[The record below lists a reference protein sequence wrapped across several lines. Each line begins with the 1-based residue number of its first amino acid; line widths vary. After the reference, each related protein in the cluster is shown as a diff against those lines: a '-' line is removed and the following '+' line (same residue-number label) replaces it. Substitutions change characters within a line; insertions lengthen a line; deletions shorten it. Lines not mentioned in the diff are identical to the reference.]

1 MSTID
6 RTIGR
11 VSSDALNKRN
21 KKEVRINYGEASM
34 TDMAEYFELVKG
46 KYGLSSDYA
55 LAEKLG
61 IAQPEA
67 NLMRRGLKIPK
78 PELCIKIA
86 KLLNKN
92 PVELL
97 LIAQKDKAPKQA
109 KEYWTLALTAVDVM
123 LHVPKSPKYIPR
135 KVAAIGEELR
145 ELETQTLTYQGAEA
159 NAEAVR
165 LVQTAEHSIDALM
178 ERWNIWRKGE
188 ALYPS
193 YLLANQE
200 AAKRGVTIR
209 RLLVLTREQMGQ
221 ESVVADAIQ
230 VMDDQ
235 QRVGIKIFYSFR
247 EELERAPAFHRF
259 EEDYKRRGAARDLNA
274 AMFDR
279 EILIFSQ
286 SYGQVQLGVVGT
298 PTPITMI
305 NQLQITWKPELLRD
319 LDPAP
324 LFDMTRYVF
333 DYSSP
338 QAFKTELRRFTRS
351 VT

>member
-1 MSTID
+1 
-6 RTIGR
+6 
-11 VSSDALNKRN
+11 
-21 KKEVRINYGEASM
+21 M
-34 TDMAEYFELVKG
+34 TDVAEYFEAVKSR
-46 KYGLSSDYA
+46 YGLSSDYA
-55 LAEKLG
+55 LAKKLG

-67 NLMRRGLKIPK
+67 NLMRRGMKIPN
-78 PELCIKIA
+78 PEVCIRIA
-86 KLLNKN
+86 KLLDKN

-97 LIAQKDKAPKQA
+97 LVAQKDKAPRQA

-123 LHVPKSPKYIPR
+123 LHVPKNPKYIPR
-135 KVAAIGEELR
+135 KVEAIGKELR
-145 ELETQTLTYQGAEA
+145 ELETQTLTYQGGEA

-178 ERWNIWRKGE
+178 ERWNIWKKGE
-188 ALYPS
+188 ALYPN

-200 AAKRGVTIR
+200 AVKRGVVIR
-209 RLLVLTREQMGQ
+209 RLLVLTREQVGQ
-221 ESVVADAIQ
+221 ESVVTDAIQ

-247 EELERAPAFHRF
+247 EELERAPAFQRF
-259 EEDYKRRGAARDLNA
+259 EEDYKRQGAARDLNA

-333 DYSSP
+333 DYSNP

-351 VT
+351 AT

>member
-1 MSTID
+1 
-6 RTIGR
+6 
-11 VSSDALNKRN
+11 
-21 KKEVRINYGEASM
+21 M
-34 TDMAEYFELVKG
+34 TDIAEYFEAVKSR
-46 KYGLSSDYA
+46 YGLTSDYT
-55 LAEKLG
+55 LAKKLG

-78 PELCIKIA
+78 PEVCIKIA
-86 KLLNKN
+86 KLLDKN

-97 LIAQKDKAPKQA
+97 LVAQRDKAPRQA

-123 LHVPKSPKYIPR
+123 LHVPKNPKYIPR
-135 KVAAIGEELR
+135 KVEAIGKELR

-178 ERWNIWRKGE
+178 ERWNIWKKGE
-188 ALYPS
+188 ALYPN

-200 AAKRGVTIR
+200 AVKRGVIIR
-209 RLLVLTREQMGQ
+209 RLLVLTREQMRQ
-221 ESVVADAIQ
+221 ESAVADAIQ
-230 VMDDQ
+230 VMEDQ
-235 QRVGIKIFYSFR
+235 QRVGIKISYAFR
-247 EELERAPAFHRF
+247 EELERAPAFQRF
-259 EEDYKRRGAARDLNA
+259 EKDYKRQGAARDLNT

-305 NQLQITWKPELLRD
+305 NQLQITWKPELLRE

-333 DYSSP
+333 DYFSP
-338 QAFKTELRRFTRS
+338 QAFKTELRRFMRS

>member
-1 MSTID
+1 
-6 RTIGR
+6 
-11 VSSDALNKRN
+11 
-21 KKEVRINYGEASM
+21 M
-34 TDMAEYFELVKG
+34 TEIAEYFQLVKDR
-46 KYGLSSDYA
+46 YGLSSDYV

-61 IAQPEA
+61 ITQPEA

-78 PELCIKIA
+78 PELCIRIA

-123 LHVPKSPKYIPR
+123 LHVPKTPKYIPR
-135 KVAAIGEELR
+135 KVEAIGRELR
-145 ELETQTLTYQGAEA
+145 QLETQTLTYQGAEA

-165 LVQTAEHSIDALM
+165 LVQTAKHSVDAIM
-178 ERWNIWRKGE
+178 ERWNIWKKGE
-188 ALYPS
+188 ALYPN

-200 AAKRGVTIR
+200 AAKRGVVIR
-209 RLLVLTREQMGQ
+209 RLLVLTREQMAE
-221 ESVVADAIQ
+221 ESFVADAIQ

-235 QRVGIKIFYSFR
+235 QRVGIKIFYAFR
-247 EELERAPAFHRF
+247 EELERAPAFQRF
-259 EEDYKRRGAARDLNA
+259 EEDYKRQGAARDLNA

-279 EILIFSQ
+279 EILIFSR
-286 SYGQVQLGVVGT
+286 SYGQVHLGVVGT

-305 NQLQITWKPELLRD
+305 DQLQITWKPELLRD

-333 DYSSP
+333 DYSNP
-338 QAFKTELRRFTRS
+338 QAFKTEVRRFTRS

>member
-1 MSTID
+1 MSEIAKYLEA
-6 RTIGR
+6 I
-11 VSSDALNKRN
+11 
-21 KKEVRINYGEASM
+21 KERF
-34 TDMAEYFELVKG
+34 D
-46 KYGLSSDYA
+46 LSSDYA

-97 LIAQKDKAPKQA
+97 LIAQKDKAPSSA

-123 LHVPKSPKYIPR
+123 LHVPKTPKYIPR
-135 KVAAIGEELR
+135 KVEAIGRELR
-145 ELETQTLTYQGAEA
+145 QLETQTLTYQGAEA

-165 LVQTAEHSIDALM
+165 LVQTAEHSIDAIM
-178 ERWNIWRKGE
+178 ERWNIWKKGE
-188 ALYPS
+188 ALYPN

-200 AAKRGVTIR
+200 AAKRGVVIR
-209 RLLVLTREQMGQ
+209 RLLVLTREQLQ
-221 ESVVADAIQ
+221 QDSVVADAIQ

-235 QRVGIKIFYSFR
+235 QRAGIKIFFTFR
-247 EELERAPAFHRF
+247 EELERAPAFQRF
-259 EEDYKRRGAARDLNA
+259 EEDYKAQGAARDLNA
-274 AMFDR
+274 AIFDR

-286 SYGQVQLGVVGT
+286 SYGQVQLGVVGV
-298 PTPITMI
+298 PTALTII
-305 NQLQITWKPELLRD
+305 NQLEITWKPDLLRD

-324 LFDMTRYVF
+324 LFDMTKYVF
-333 DYSSP
+333 EYEGP
-338 QAFKTELRRFTRS
+338 QAFNMELARFKRS
-351 VT
+351 VA

>member
-1 MSTID
+1 MSEISIYLEAIKD
-6 RTIGR
+6 RY
-11 VSSDALNKRN
+11 
-21 KKEVRINYGEASM
+21 E
-34 TDMAEYFELVKG
+34 
-46 KYGLSSDYA
+46 LSSDYA

-86 KLLNKN
+86 NLLDKN

-97 LIAQKDKAPKQA
+97 LIAQKDKAPSAA
-109 KEYWTLALTAVDVM
+109 KEYWTLAQTAIDVM
-123 LHVPKSPKYIPR
+123 LHVPKTPKYIPR
-135 KVAAIGEELR
+135 KVEAIGRELR
-145 ELETQTLTYQGAEA
+145 QLETQTLAYEGAEA

-165 LVQTAEHSIDALM
+165 LVQTAAHSIDAIM
-178 ERWNIWRKGE
+178 ERWNIWKKGE

-200 AAKRGVTIR
+200 AAKRGVAIR
-209 RLLVLTREQMGQ
+209 RLLVLTSEQMQQ
-221 ESVVADAIQ
+221 ESFVADAIQ

-235 QRVGIKIFYSFR
+235 HRAGIKIFYAFR
-247 EELERAPAFHRF
+247 EELERAPAFQRF
-259 EEDYKRRGAARDLNA
+259 EEDYNAQGAARDLNA

-286 SYGQVQLGVVGT
+286 SYGQVQLGVIGP

-305 NQLQITWKPELLRD
+305 NQLKITWKVELLRD

-333 DYSSP
+333 EYSGSP
-338 QAFKTELRRFTRS
+338 AFKMELARFKRS
-351 VT
+351 VR

>member
-1 MSTID
+1 MSEISTYLEAI
-6 RTIGR
+6 
-11 VSSDALNKRN
+11 
-21 KKEVRINYGEASM
+21 KERYN
-34 TDMAEYFELVKG
+34 
-46 KYGLSSDYA
+46 LSSDYA
-55 LAEKLG
+55 LAEKLE

-67 NLMRRGLKIPK
+67 NLMRRGIKIPK

-97 LIAQKDKAPKQA
+97 LIAQKDKAPSSA

-123 LHVPKSPKYIPR
+123 LHVPKTPKYIPR
-135 KVAAIGEELR
+135 KVEAIGRELR
-145 ELETQTLTYQGAEA
+145 QLETQTLTYEGAEA

-165 LVQTAEHSIDALM
+165 LVQTAEHSIDAIM
-178 ERWNIWRKGE
+178 ERWNIWKKGE
-188 ALYPS
+188 ALYPN
-193 YLLANQE
+193 YLLANQT

-209 RLLVLTREQMGQ
+209 RLLVLTREQMQQ

-235 QRVGIKIFYSFR
+235 HRAGIKIFYAFR
-247 EELERAPAFHRF
+247 EELERAPAFQRF
-259 EEDYKRRGAARDLNA
+259 AEDYRAQGAARDLNA
-274 AMFDR
+274 AMFDG

-286 SYGQVQLGVVGT
+286 SYGQVQLGVIGP

-305 NQLQITWKPELLRD
+305 NQLEITWKPDLLRD

-333 DYSSP
+333 EYGGP
-338 QAFKTELRRFTRS
+338 PGFKMELTRFKRS
-351 VT
+351 VR

>member
-1 MSTID
+1 MTEI
-6 RTIGR
+6 
-11 VSSDALNKRN
+11 
-21 KKEVRINYGEASM
+21 AS
-34 TDMAEYFELVKG
+34 YFEAVKDR
-46 KYGLSSDYA
+46 YGLTSDYT

-135 KVAAIGEELR
+135 KVEAIGRELR
-145 ELETQTLTYQGAEA
+145 QLETQTLTYQGAEA

-165 LVQTAEHSIDALM
+165 LVQTAKHSIDAIM
-178 ERWNIWRKGE
+178 ERWNIWKKGE
-188 ALYPS
+188 ALYPN

-200 AAKRGVTIR
+200 AAKRGVVIR
-209 RLLVLTREQMGQ
+209 RLLVLTRDQMQ
-221 ESVVADAIQ
+221 QDTMVADSIQ

-235 QRVGIKIFYSFR
+235 QRAGIKIFYAFR
-247 EELERAPAFHRF
+247 EELERAPTFQRF
-259 EEDYKRRGAARDLNA
+259 EEDYRRQGAAKDLNA

-286 SYGQVQLGVVGT
+286 SYGQAHLGVVGT

-305 NQLQITWKPELLRD
+305 NQLEITWKPELLRD
-319 LDPAP
+319 LAPAP
-324 LFDMTRYVF
+324 FFDMTRYVF
-333 DYSSP
+333 EYSGP
-338 QAFKTELRRFTRS
+338 QAFKVELARHKRLAT
-351 VT
+351 

>member
-1 MSTID
+1 
-6 RTIGR
+6 
-11 VSSDALNKRN
+11 
-21 KKEVRINYGEASM
+21 
-34 TDMAEYFELVKG
+34 MAEIS
-46 KYGLSSDYA
+46 KYLEAIKERFDLSSDYA

-61 IAQPEA
+61 IAQPDA
-67 NLMRRGLKIPK
+67 NLIRRGLKIPK

-97 LIAQKDKAPKQA
+97 LIAQKDKAPSSA

-123 LHVPKSPKYIPR
+123 LHVPKTPKYIPR
-135 KVAAIGEELR
+135 KVEAIGRELR
-145 ELETQTLTYQGAEA
+145 QLEMQTLTYEGAEA

-165 LVQTAEHSIDALM
+165 LVQTAEHSIDAIM
-178 ERWNIWRKGE
+178 EHWNIWKKGE
-188 ALYPS
+188 ALYPN
-193 YLLANQE
+193 YLLANQA
-200 AAKRGVTIR
+200 AAKRGVVIR
-209 RLLVLTREQMGQ
+209 RLLVLTREQLQQ
-221 ESVVADAIQ
+221 EAVVADAIQ

-235 QRVGIKIFYSFR
+235 QRAGIKIFYAFR
-247 EELERAPAFHRF
+247 EELERAPAFQRF
-259 EEDYKRRGAARDLNA
+259 EEDYRRQGAAKDLNA

-286 SYGQVQLGVVGT
+286 SYGQVQLGVIGP

-305 NQLQITWKPELLRD
+305 NQLEITWKPGLLRD

-333 DYSSP
+333 EYGGP
-338 QAFKTELRRFTRS
+338 QAFKMELARLKES
-351 VT
+351 VA